1 MSRGAEPL
9 NENFPRGFMDIATF
23 VEVAKSLPAEISILV
38 RGGHGIG
45 KSETVHQIAEALELE
60 LIDRRMSQMTEGDV
74 IGLPKLENDCT
85 RFLPAEFIKIACERP
100 VCLFLDEINR
110 ATQEVMQACFQLC
123 LDRELNGNK
132 LHPGTRVFAAVNASA
147 AYQVNEMDPAFLDR
161 FFVADLSPTAADFF
175 AYAEGTDKRTGK
187 SRLDLDLI
195 RFLKERETRL
205 DPNMGANPGTVQP
218 SRRSWFRL
226 DKAYKANGVY
236 EKDLNADTLSYG
248 RAYSIALGF
257 VGQEC
262 SNDLVDFLKKRE
274 SRFTAINVYQEYPQH
289 QAKIKKLG
297 QDKLNTLIDMVV
309 DHAKVN
315 VVSMEEAQNLAKFV
329 TDLPGELRVSFITN
343 FTKGTRP
350 TQLFST
356 NFKTIN
362 TAVMPLIVNVFNDK
376 KQMEA
381 TLGTGATDEGEEEAP
396 KKSAK
401 KK

>member
-1 MSRGAEPL
+1 
-9 NENFPRGFMDIATF
+9 MDIATF
-23 VEVAKSLPAEISILV
+23 VEVAKSLPAEISVLV

-45 KSETVHQIAEALELE
+45 KSETVHQIAEALGLE

-85 RFLPAEFIKIACERP
+85 KFLPAEFIKIACAKP

-132 LHPGTRVFAAVNASA
+132 LHPGTRIFAAVNASA

-161 FFVADLSPTAADFF
+161 FFVVDLSPTAQDFF
-175 AYAEGTDKRTGK
+175 AYAEGTDDRTGK
-187 SRLDLDLI
+187 TRLDLDLI

-205 DPNMGANPGTVQP
+205 DPALNVNPGTVQP

-226 DKAYKANGVY
+226 DKAYKSNGVY
-236 EKDLNADTLSYG
+236 EKDLGNDTVAYG
-248 RAYSIALGF
+248 RAYSMALGF

-274 SRFTAINVYQEYPQH
+274 SRFTALDVYQRYPQH

-297 QDKLNTLIDMVV
+297 QDKLNTLIDMTV
-309 DHAKVN
+309 DYAKTNTVA
-315 VVSMEEAQNLAKFV
+315 VEEAQNLAKFV
-329 TDLPGELRVSFITN
+329 SDLPGELRVSFITN
-343 FTKGTRP
+343 FTKNTRP
-350 TQLFST
+350 TQLFSV

-362 TAVMPLIVNVFNDK
+362 AAVMPLIVNVFNEK
-376 KQMEA
+376 KQTETA
-381 TLGTGATDEGEEEAP
+381 KADSDEDDGISTG
-396 KKSAK
+396 KKSK

>member
-1 MSRGAEPL
+1 
-9 NENFPRGFMDIATF
+9 MDIATF
-23 VEVAKSLPAEISILV
+23 VEVAKSLPPEISILV

-45 KSETVHQIAEALELE
+45 KSETVHQIAAALGLE

-85 RFLPAEFIKIACERP
+85 KFLPAEFVKRACVEP

-132 LHPGTRVFAAVNASA
+132 LHPGTRIFAAVNASA

-161 FFVADLSPTAADFF
+161 FFVVDLSPTAQDFF
-175 AYAEGTDKRTGK
+175 AYAEGTDASGK
-187 SRLDLDLI
+187 TRLDLDLI

-205 DPNMGANPGTVQP
+205 DPSMNVNPGSVQP
-218 SRRSWFRL
+218 SRRAWFRL
-226 DKAYKANGVY
+226 DKSYRVAGMDD
-236 EKDLNADTLSYG
+236 KDLNADVLSKG
-248 RAYSIALGF
+248 RAYSMALGF

-262 SNDLVDFLKKRE
+262 ANDLVDFLAKRE
-274 SRFTAINVYQEYPQH
+274 SRFTAINVYQEYLQH
-289 QAKIKKLG
+289 RPKIKKLG

-309 DHAKVN
+309 DHAKTN
-315 VVSMEEAQNLAKFV
+315 VVSVEEAANLAEFV
-329 TDLPGELRVSFITN
+329 KDLPGELRVSFITN

-362 TAVMPLIVNVFNDK
+362 AAVMPLIVNVFNDK
-376 KQMEA
+376 KQMES
-381 TLGTGATDEGEEEAP
+381 TIGKTDDEDEDKP
-396 KKSAK
+396 KKAAK

>member
-9 NENFPRGFMDIATF
+9 NEKLPRGFMDIATF
-23 VEVAKSLPAEISILV
+23 VAVATELPPEISVLV

-45 KSETVHQIAEALELE
+45 KSETVHQIAEGFGLE

-85 RFLPAEFIKIACERP
+85 KFLPAEFIKIACERP
-100 VCLFLDEINR
+100 VLLFLDEINR

-132 LHPGTRVFAAVNASA
+132 LHPQTRVFAAINSSA

-161 FFVADLSPTAADFF
+161 FFVVDLTPTAEDFF
-175 AYAEGTDKRTGK
+175 AYAEGTGK
-187 SRLDLDLI
+187 DGNTRLDTDLI
-195 RFLKERETRL
+195 RFLKERSTRL
-205 DPNMGANPGTVQP
+205 DPNMGANPGTVSP

-226 DKAYKANGVY
+226 DKSYKANGVY
-236 EKDLNADTLSYG
+236 AKDLNTDTLAYG
-248 RAYSIALGF
+248 RAYSMALGF

-274 SRFTAINVYQEYPQH
+274 SRFTALNVYQEYPQF
-289 QAKIKKLG
+289 QARIKRLG

-309 DHAKVN
+309 DHAKTN
-315 VVSMEEAQNLAKFV
+315 VVTVEEAQNLANFV
-329 TDLPGELRVSFITN
+329 KDLPGELRVSFITN

-362 TAVMPLIVNVFNDK
+362 AAVMPLIVNVFNDK

-381 TLGTGATDEGEEEAP
+381 TIGQVDDEEVAP
-396 KKSAK
+396 PSKKSTSK

>member
-1 MSRGAEPL
+1 
-9 NENFPRGFMDIATF
+9 MDIATF
-23 VEVAKSLPAEISILV
+23 VEVAKSLPSEISVLV

-45 KSETVHQIAEALELE
+45 KSETVHQIAQALGLE

-85 RFLPAEFIKIACERP
+85 KFLPAEFVKIACTKP
-100 VCLFLDEINR
+100 VLLFLDEINR

-123 LDRELNGNK
+123 LDRELNGNR
-132 LHPGTRVFAAVNASA
+132 LHPGTRIFAAVNNSA

-161 FFVADLSPTAADFF
+161 FFVVDLSPTAQDFF
-175 AYAEGTDKRTGK
+175 AFAEGEGK
-187 SRLDLDLI
+187 DGKPRIEPDLV

-205 DPNMGANPGTVQP
+205 DPALNVNPGNVQP

-236 EKDLNADTLSYG
+236 EKDLNADSLAYG
-248 RAYSIALGF
+248 RAYSMALGF

-262 SNDLVDFLKKRE
+262 SNDLVDFLKRRE
-274 SRFTAINVYQEYPQH
+274 SRFTAIHVYQEYDQH
-289 QAKIKKLG
+289 RAKVKKLG

-309 DHAKVN
+309 DHAKTN
-315 VVSMEEAQNLAKFV
+315 VIQVDEAQNLAKFV
-329 TDLPGELRVSFITN
+329 SDLPGELRVSFITN

-350 TQLFST
+350 TQLFSV

-362 TAVMPLIVNVFNDK
+362 AAVMPLIVSVFNDK
-376 KQMEA
+376 KQAEDA
-381 TLGTGATDEGEEEAP
+381 AVKSEDDDAP
-396 KKSAK
+396 KAK
-401 KK
+401 KSKK

>member
-1 MSRGAEPL
+1 
-9 NENFPRGFMDIATF
+9 MDIATF
-23 VEVAKSLPAEISILV
+23 VAVASELPPEISILV

-45 KSETVHQIAEALELE
+45 KSETVHQIAAALGLE

-85 RFLPAEFIKIACERP
+85 KFLPAEFIKIACERP

-123 LDRELNGNK
+123 LDRELNGNR
-132 LHPGTRVFAAVNASA
+132 LHPQTRVFAAVNASA

-161 FFVADLSPTAADFF
+161 FFVVDLTPTAEDFF
-175 AYAEGTDKRTGK
+175 AYAESTDPRTGAT
-187 SRLDLDLI
+187 RLDSDLI
-195 RFLKERETRL
+195 RFLKERTTRL

-226 DKAYKANGVY
+226 DKSYKSNKVY
-236 EKDLNADTLSYG
+236 EKDLNADTLAYG
-248 RAYSIALGF
+248 RAYSMALGF

-289 QAKIKKLG
+289 QAKIKRLG

-309 DHAKVN
+309 DHAKTN
-315 VVSMEEAQNLAKFV
+315 VVTVEEAQNLAKFV
-329 TDLPGELRVSFITN
+329 SDLPGELRVSFITN

-362 TAVMPLIVNVFNDK
+362 AAVMPLIVNVFNDK

-381 TLGTGATDEGEEEAP
+381 TIGKSDEEEDDGIAT
-396 KKSAK
+396 AK
-401 KK
+401 KKAKK

>member
-1 MSRGAEPL
+1 
-9 NENFPRGFMDIATF
+9 MDIATF
-23 VEVAKSLPAEISILV
+23 VEIAKSLPPEISVLV
-38 RGGHGIG
+38 RGVHGIG
-45 KSETVHQIAEALELE
+45 KSETVHQIAEALGLE

-85 RFLPAEFIKIACERP
+85 KFLPAEFIKIACSRP
-100 VCLFLDEINR
+100 VLLLLDEINR

-147 AYQVNEMDPAFLDR
+147 SYQVNEMDPAFLDR
-161 FFVADLSPTAADFF
+161 FFVVDLSPTAADFF
-175 AYAEGTDKRTGK
+175 AYAEGAGK
-187 SRLDLDLI
+187 DGKPRLDVDLI

-205 DPNMGANPGTVQP
+205 DPNMGGDPGSVQP

-226 DKAYKANGVY
+226 DKAFKTNAVY
-236 EKDLNADTLSYG
+236 DKDFNMDQLAYG
-248 RAYSIALGF
+248 RAYSMALGF

-274 SRFTAINVYQEYPQH
+274 SRFNALHVYQEYTTH

-297 QDKLNTLIDMVV
+297 QDQLNTLIDMVV
-309 DHAKVN
+309 DHAKTN
-315 VVSMEEAQNLAKFV
+315 VVSVEESQNLAKFV
-329 TDLPGELRVSFITN
+329 GDLPGELRVSFITN

-350 TQLFST
+350 TQLFSQ

-362 TAVMPLIVNVFNDK
+362 AAVMPLIVAVFNDK

-381 TLGTGATDEGEEEAP
+381 TVGATEGEGEAP
-396 KKSAK
+396 PKKASK

>member
-1 MSRGAEPL
+1 
-9 NENFPRGFMDIATF
+9 MDIATF
-23 VEVAKSLPAEISILV
+23 VEVAKSLPPEISILV

-45 KSETVHQIAEALELE
+45 KSETVHQIAEALGLE

-85 RFLPAEFIKIACERP
+85 KFLPAEFIRIACTRP

-161 FFVADLSPTAADFF
+161 FFVVDLSPTAQDFF
-175 AYAEGTDKRTGK
+175 VYAESTDPRTGK
-187 SRLDLDLI
+187 TRLDADLI

-205 DPNMGANPGTVQP
+205 DPAMNANPGVTQP

-226 DKAYKANGVY
+226 DKSFKANAVY
-236 EKDLNADTLSYG
+236 EKDFDADSLAYG
-248 RAYSIALGF
+248 RAYSLALGF

-262 SNDLVDFLKKRE
+262 ANDLVDFLKKRE
-274 SRFTAINVYQEYPQH
+274 SRFNAVHVYQQYPQH

-309 DHAKVN
+309 DHAKTNEVA
-315 VVSMEEAQNLAKFV
+315 VEEAQNLAKFV
-329 TDLPGELRVSFITN
+329 ADLPGELRVSFITN
-343 FTKGTRP
+343 FTKSTRP
-350 TQLFST
+350 TPLFSV

-362 TAVMPLIVNVFNDK
+362 AAVMPLIVNVFNDK

-381 TLGTGATDEGEEEAP
+381 TVGATDDGDAAA
-396 KKSAK
+396 KKPAK

>member
-1 MSRGAEPL
+1 
-9 NENFPRGFMDIATF
+9 MDIATF
-23 VEVAKSLPAEISILV
+23 VEVAKALPANISILV

-45 KSETVHQIAEALELE
+45 KSETVHQIAEALGLE

-85 RFLPAEFIKIACERP
+85 KFLPAEFIKIACQRP

-132 LHPGTRVFAAVNASA
+132 LHPETRIFAAVNASA

-161 FFVADLSPTAADFF
+161 FFVVDLSPTAQDFF
-175 AYAEGTDKRTGK
+175 AFAEGTGK
-187 SRLDLDLI
+187 DGQPRLDLDLI

-205 DPNMGANPGTVQP
+205 DPAVNVNPGTVQP

-226 DKAYKANGVY
+226 DKAYKQNGVY
-236 EKDLNADTLSYG
+236 AKDLNEDQAAYG
-248 RAYSIALGF
+248 RAYSMALGF

-274 SRFTAINVYQEYPQH
+274 SRFNAVNVYREYDKH
-289 QAKIKKLG
+289 RAKIKRLG

-309 DHAKVN
+309 DHAKVEVITN
-315 VVSMEEAQNLAKFV
+315 EEAQNLASFV
-329 TDLPGELRVSFITN
+329 SDLPGELRVSFITN
-343 FTKGTRP
+343 YTKGTRQTP
-350 TQLFST
+350 LFSQ

-362 TAVMPLIVNVFNDK
+362 ATVMPLIVNVFNDK

-381 TLGTGATDEGEEEAP
+381 TTGIKADESTATT
-396 KKSAK
+396 KKAK
-401 KK
+401 K

>member
-1 MSRGAEPL
+1 
-9 NENFPRGFMDIATF
+9 MDIATF
-23 VEVAKSLPAEISILV
+23 VAVASSLPPEISILV

-45 KSETVHQIAEALELE
+45 KSETVHQIAEALNLE

-85 RFLPAEFIKIACERP
+85 KFLPAEFIKIACNRP
-100 VCLFLDEINR
+100 VLLFLDEINR

-132 LHPGTRVFAAVNASA
+132 LHPQTRIFAAVNASA

-161 FFVADLSPTAADFF
+161 FFVVDLSPTAQDFF
-175 AYAEGTDKRTGK
+175 VFAEGLGRDGK
-187 SRLDLDLI
+187 PRLDADLT

-205 DPNMGANPGTVQP
+205 DPALNVNPGTVQP

-226 DKAYKANGVY
+226 DKAFKANGMY
-236 EKDLNADTLSYG
+236 EKDLNEDQAAYG
-248 RAYSIALGF
+248 RAYSMALGF

-262 SNDLVDFLKKRE
+262 SNDLADFLKKRE
-274 SRFTAINVYQEYPQH
+274 SRFNAINVYREYGQH
-289 QAKIKKLG
+289 RAKIKKLG

-315 VVSMEEAQNLAKFV
+315 IITAEEAQNLAGFV
-329 TDLPGELRVSFITN
+329 SDLPGELRVSFITN
-343 FTKGTRP
+343 YTKGTRP
-350 TQLFST
+350 TPNFSV

-362 TAVMPLIVNVFNDK
+362 AAVMPLIVNVFNDK
-376 KQMEA
+376 KQME
-381 TLGTGATDEGEEEAP
+381 TTTGIKPDEDDAP
-396 KKSAK
+396 AK
-401 KK
+401 KAKK

>member
-1 MSRGAEPL
+1 
-9 NENFPRGFMDIATF
+9 MDIATF
-23 VEVAKSLPAEISILV
+23 VQVAESLPAEISVLI

-45 KSETVHQIAEALELE
+45 KSETVHQIAEHLGLE

-85 RFLPAEFIKIACERP
+85 KFLPAEFIKIACTRP
-100 VCLFLDEINR
+100 VLLFLDEINR

-123 LDRELNGNK
+123 LDRELNGNR
-132 LHPGTRVFAAVNASA
+132 LHPGTRIFAAVNASA

-161 FFVADLSPTAADFF
+161 FFVVDLSPTAQDFF
-175 AYAEGTDKRTGK
+175 VYAEGTGK
-187 SRLDLDLI
+187 DGNSRLDLDLI

-205 DPNMGANPGTVQP
+205 DPALNVNPGTVQP

-226 DKAYKANGVY
+226 DKAYRANGVY
-236 EKDLNADTLSYG
+236 AKDLGTDTLAKG

-262 SNDLVDFLKKRE
+262 SNDLVDFLAKRE
-274 SRFTAINVYQEYPQH
+274 SRFNAINVYREYDQH
-289 QAKIKKLG
+289 RAKVKRLG

-315 VVSMEEAQNLAKFV
+315 EVTVEEAENLAKFV
-329 TDLPGELRVSFITN
+329 SDLPGELRVSFITN
-343 FTKGTRP
+343 YTKGTRP
-350 TQLFST
+350 TALFST

-362 TAVMPLIVNVFNDK
+362 AAVMPLIVNVFNDK

-381 TLGTGATDEGEEEAP
+381 TVGKSEDAAEDTTTT
-396 KKSAK
+396 KKKAK
-401 KK
+401 K

>member
-1 MSRGAEPL
+1 
-9 NENFPRGFMDIATF
+9 MDIATF
-23 VEVAKSLPAEISILV
+23 VAVASELPPEISILV

-45 KSETVHQIAEALELE
+45 KSETVHQIAAAFGLE

-85 RFLPAEFIKIACERP
+85 KFLPAEFIKIACERP
-100 VCLFLDEINR
+100 VLLFLDEINR

-123 LDRELNGNK
+123 LDRELNGNR
-132 LHPGTRVFAAVNASA
+132 LHPQTRVFAAVNASA

-161 FFVADLSPTAADFF
+161 FFVVDLSPTAEDFF
-175 AYAEGTDKRTGK
+175 AYAESIDSRTGN
-187 SRLDLDLI
+187 SRLDADLI
-195 RFLKERETRL
+195 RFLKERSTRL

-226 DKAYKANGVY
+226 DKSFKSSKTY
-236 EKDLNADTLSYG
+236 EKDLNADTIAYG
-248 RAYSIALGF
+248 RAYSMALGF

-289 QAKIKKLG
+289 QAKIKRLG

-309 DHAKVN
+309 DHAKTN
-315 VVSMEEAQNLAKFV
+315 VVTVEEAQNLARFV

-362 TAVMPLIVNVFNDK
+362 AAVMPLIVNVFNDK

-381 TLGTGATDEGEEEAP
+381 TVGKSEEHAAAAP
-396 KKSAK
+396 PSKKSASK